1 MLVSQHAAVGE
12 DEACCGLVFFPG
24 AAQLASHFCQGVHA
38 VVVPCSA
45 ERGQAA

>member
-1 MLVSQHAAVGE
+1 VLVSQYSAVCE
-12 DEACCGLVFFPG
+12 DETCSLLVFFG
-24 AAQLASHFCQGVHA
+24 AQLAGHLCQGVHA